1 MRSDLAS
8 HLGPIAWNLS
18 PLWAVA
24 PRVDCKNAGMM
35 ETNLLSLSYGRII
48 RKDIGGI
55 GGLRPESYE
64 TYNIIEDGDVVL
76 RMTDLQNDKRSI
88 RVGQAS
94 ERGLITSAYI
104 TVRPDRSKTDPR
116 FVGAVLRA
124 YDTQKVYYE
133 MGAGVRQ
140 NLGYA
145 ELVDLPIP
153 MPPKEIQE
161 RIADYLDRETGEI
174 DAMLG
179 KLDDLAET
187 LQKRRIAAIS
197 TAIRQSEAHSCALG
211 IIFSFHN
218 GDRGANY
225 PSREEMVSSGVPF
238 INAGHLL
245 NGSVSVENMNFITSD
260 HFKRM
265 GGAKLIPGDIL
276 FCLRGSVGKFG
287 MFSSPYQTGAL
298 ASSLV
303 ALRSRDS
310 ESDLRYLSFAL
321 GSDDFTA
328 AVALS
333 LTGSA
338 QPNLSVDQL
347 AQLQIPA
354 PPPAEQ
360 KRIAD
365 HLDEVTGTIDVML
378 AKVAELKALLIERR
392 AALITDVV
400 TGRKEVA

>member
-1 MRSDLAS
+1 MRETAPVWKFADVNPLTPEFKDTPEGTEVTFMPLEAVWPGERVDFSQRIPWSSKQSYTQFRRGDILVPKITPTFEAGRTVIAEIPTGLGLAS
-8 HLGPIAWNLS
+8 TEVHIARVHPNADARYLQYCFQSAPFLDEGAHSLQGVGNL
-18 PLWAVA
+18 
-24 PRVDCKNAGMM
+24 R
-35 ETNLLSLSYGRII
+35 RI
-48 RKDIGGI
+48 
-55 GGLRPESYE
+55 
-64 TYNIIEDGDVVL
+64 T
-76 RMTDLQNDKRSI
+76 
-88 RVGQAS
+88 
-94 ERGLITSAYI
+94 
-104 TVRPDRSKTDPR
+104 PR
-116 FVGAVLRA
+116 FVQEHRVLDVSRH
-124 YDTQKVYYE
+124 DQ
-133 MGAGVRQ
+133 M
-140 NLGYA
+140 
-145 ELVDLPIP
+145 
-153 MPPKEIQE
+153 